1 MRESTLIV
9 DSSQQ
14 LDYLKCPIFLK
25 QSVEP
30 TGRYGRTLGVVFVNG
45 MNVNL
50 EMVKTGLAEVYR
62 GRPAKGFN
70 PQAEP
75 QEVGQFLER
84 VMGYH
89 AQAYAYEAG
98 ERQKQIRR
106 GAAEHLAMGVRNG
119 RLSMRSVVR
128 LAVELF
134 DLLYLYP
141 DYDIAT
147 LLDELRQQVR

>member
-75 QEVGQFLER
+75 RPEVRGNIARIYFYMNWAYPGHGILTKKNQKLFEAWDKEDPVDDWECER
-84 VMGYH
+84 SKRIEGI
-89 AQAYAYEAG
+89 Q
-98 ERQKQIRR
+98 
-106 GAAEHLAMGVRNG
+106 RNG
-119 RLSMRSVVR
+119 NPFVKKICIKVG
-128 LAVELF
+128 
-134 DLLYLYP
+134 
-141 DYDIAT
+141 IW
-147 LLDELRQQVR
+147 